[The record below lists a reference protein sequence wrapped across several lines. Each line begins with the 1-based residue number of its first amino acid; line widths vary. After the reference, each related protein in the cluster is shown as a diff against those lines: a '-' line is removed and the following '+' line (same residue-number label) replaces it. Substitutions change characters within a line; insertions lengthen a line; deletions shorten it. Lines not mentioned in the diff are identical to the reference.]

1 MDSFVVSQNNLKRM
15 SYAKCVT
22 LLERGSHA
30 VRFSFMPGGE
40 VTGLKTY
47 RGPKRKAQLDTAVQR
62 TAALRRFL
70 PSIEPNRTPVLLRS
84 GQASA
89 RHSAQDLL
97 RHVTRVT
104 RAVAL
109 IDFEVVLAANFAD
122 IPDIGA
128 HAFRKYVRRST
139 NDFEPVGRQGLDH
152 VLLRERDV
160 R

>member
-62 TAALRRFL
+62 TAALGRFL
-70 PSIEPNRTPVLLRS
+70 HSIEPNRTPVLLRS

-97 RHVTRVT
+97 RHVTR
-104 RAVAL
+104 AVAL
-109 IDFEVVLAANFAD
+109 IDFEVVLATNFAD

-128 HAFRKYVRRST
+128 HGFRKYFRCST
-139 NDFEPVGRQGLDH
+139 DDFEPIGR
-152 VLLRERDV
+152 
-160 R
+160 